1 MEYRLLGQAGF
12 AVSSPCFGT
21 LTLGPLQ
28 ARLPVSR
35 AGGDLIRQAVLEY
48 GVGFFDT
55 AELCDMITLTMA

>member
-12 AVSSPCFGT
+12 AVSRLCFGT

-35 AGGDLIRQAVLEY
+35 GGDLIRQAVLEY
-48 GVGFFDT
+48 GVHFVDT
-55 AELCDMITLTMA
+55 GELYDMIT